1 MQKLLIVAHPNL
13 QGSIFNK
20 NIVKGLSNVP
30 NLLVRD
36 LYALYPNKEINEEIE
51 AQHLLA
57 SEQLIFQF
65 PLYWYQAPSL
75 MKAYQDT
82 VLTKRFAVGRENIQK
97 LSGKKMLLSVT
108 IGNTE
113 ENYMQGGRIAIP
125 ILDLL
130 APWRA
135 CARYFDMEF
144 QEPVLSYRCHD
155 VGGELTETRVQ
166 EMVGKHTQTLK
177 SSLSI

>member
-1 MQKLLIVAHPNL
+1 MQKILIVAHPNL

-51 AQHLLA
+51 AQHLLD

-75 MKAYQDT
+75 MKEYEDT
-82 VLTKRFAVGRENIQK
+82 VLTKRFSLGRENIEK

-113 ENYMQGGRIAIP
+113 ENYMQGGRIAISV
-125 ILDLL
+125 LDLL

-135 CARYFDMEF
+135 CARYFNMEF

-155 VGGELTETRVQ
+155 LGGVLTETQIQDIVS
-166 EMVGKHTQTLK
+166 KHIQNLK